1 MERACWIPRRM
12 VVMGEGLKP
21 VREEPKALFLV
32 GTTYKWEVKPRG

>member
-12 VVMGEGLKP
+12 VVMGEGLKT